1 MFGGFV
7 FAKPPFK
14 WVTEMTEQVE
24 CATEDAGMLSNSRDY
39 IRPASEAERIYL
51 ESLIRE
57 DYERCH
63 PEETLEDMK
72 RRAPFSKDDKG
83 LLRDWMAIAA
93 RRAAAARTLVPFGSA
108 SRTKSDEEMRAAV
121 TTRQNASPNND
132 LQQRRVLP
140 LKTAGGYA
148 R

>member
-1 MFGGFV
+1 MLGEFV

-14 WVTEMTEQVE
+14 WVTEMTERAE
-24 CATEDAGMLSNSRDY
+24 CDTEDAGMLSNSRDY

-51 ESLIRE
+51 KSLIRE

-72 RRAPFSKDDKG
+72 RRSPFSKDDKG

-93 RRAAAARTLVPFGSA
+93 GRAAVASTLVPFGHA
-108 SRTKSDEEMRAAV
+108 GRTKSDAKMRAAV
-121 TTRQNASPNND
+121 STHRCISQ
-132 LQQRRVLP
+132 
-140 LKTAGGYA
+140 
-148 R
+148 

>member
-7 FAKPPFK
+7 FAKPPFQ
-14 WVTEMTEQVE
+14 VGDRMTERVE
-24 CATEDAGMLSNSRDY
+24 CATEDAGKLSNSRDY
-39 IRPASEAERIYL
+39 SRPAGEAERIYL

-93 RRAAAARTLVPFGSA
+93 RRAAAASTLVPFAYAG
-108 SRTKSDEEMRAAV
+108 RTNPDAGTRAAV
-121 TTRQNASPNND
+121 PTHRSASPNND
-132 LQQRRVLP
+132 P
-140 LKTAGGYA
+140 IYA
-148 R
+148 RS